1 MNGQRW
7 KDTFSMK
14 VCQIVYARMQVQID
28 KEV

>member
-1 MNGQRW
+1 MHGKRW

-14 VCQIVYARMQVQID
+14 VCQIVYARMQVGIG